1 MSEKLK
7 YYSYSMFFL
16 FLSNITSSIFLFISR
31 IIIARFATPELFGY
45 VSIIISESQMFSLFL
60 SLGLFSII
68 TIELPRS
75 NNREKF
81 SSILSSILYFAIFSI
96 FSLIISFII
105 FYLNSGSTYS
115 YSFLVCAAI
124 NFFNLIIAILI
135 GLKKFSLVFIS
146 NFIQSFLFF
155 FLLFNFRSNLN
166 LANIVN
172 YLFLSFLLSFFIPF
186 LILFFRYKN
195 GIKKYIHNSDFK
207 VKKIFRFNKQRIFL
221 FSIVIVN
228 SIHSYLVVK
237 IPEFLG
243 YVEVSAY
250 LSISRGIVTFLIL
263 IPIVVRSSIGPLISK
278 NYSLKKEGQINQVLR
293 EGLTIIYFLLG
304 ISVIV
309 FAFHGDFI
317 ITTLYG
323 AIYLESAGIIYYVF
337 LIGIV
342 VQSLTIIYST
352 FLAYSKQ
359 EKSYAIG
366 RFILLIFFFISVP
379 VLLLISN
386 QVSITVSISFIV
398 GYIAELIVF
407 LYYIQK
413 KNQNI
418 NLNLRNLS
426 LWIIFIISSIF
437 LGMFCSLILN
447 FTQMTKFIISLA
459 NLAIFIL
466 FASII
471 KLVKFRELYKIL
483 KNTLKKNKK

>member
-186 LILFFRYKN
+186 LILFFRYKDE
-195 GIKKYIHNSDFK
+195 IKRYIYNSDFK
-207 VKKIFRFNKQRIFL
+207 VKRIFGFNKQRFFL
-221 FSIVIVN
+221 YIIVIVN

-243 YVEVSAY
+243 YVEDSAY
-250 LSISRGIVTFLIL
+250 LSISRGIVTFLVL
-263 IPIVVRSSIGPLISK
+263 IPSVVSRSIGPLISK
-278 NYSLKKEGQINQVLR
+278 YSFKKEGQINQVLR
-293 EGLTIIYFLLG
+293 EGLTIIYFLIG

-317 ITTLYG
+317 ITFLYG
-323 AIYLESAGIIYYVF
+323 ANYLESAGIIYYVF